1 MQYDFTTNICI
12 DVAEFCAD
20 EVQAS
25 FDVDADLRLSLRH
38 ATLGGLTLTREQV
51 LTMVGPSDLL
61 ATELQAEVD
70 YDEALKAGDLNYD

>member
-1 MQYDFTTNICI
+1 MGYT
-12 DVAEFCAD
+12 V
-20 EVQAS
+20 
-25 FDVDADLRLSLRH
+25 DLRLSLRH